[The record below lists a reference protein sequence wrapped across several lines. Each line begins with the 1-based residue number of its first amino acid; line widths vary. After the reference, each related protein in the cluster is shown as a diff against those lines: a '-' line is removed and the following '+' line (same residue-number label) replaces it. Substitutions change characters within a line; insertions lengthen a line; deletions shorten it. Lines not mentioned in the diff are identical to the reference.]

1 MPTRPSTARR
11 TGPRGPATSG
21 SAPPVVA
28 TSGSEVVATG
38 GPALLT
44 PAVPPGYGAAPA
56 AVPGEEATA
65 VARHIAEVA
74 AGPAHFFGI
83 SHPEQPEGRRL
94 LVQVAGEFPLPLPQV
109 EAGRYLVGGEVPD
122 GLGQR
127 CSFGGHER
135 HGARLRRI
143 LGRDVK
149 AAHAGSRV

>member
-1 MPTRPSTARR
+1 MRDGDAVREQAGDHAARTARSQYR
-11 TGPRGPATSG
+11 FG
-21 SAPPVVA
+21 
-28 TSGSEVVATG
+28 
-38 GPALLT
+38 
-44 PAVPPGYGAAPA
+44 
-56 AVPGEEATA
+56 
-65 VARHIAEVA
+65 HHDDIAEVA

-83 SHPEQPEGRRL
+83 SQPEGRRL